1 MLRPEPQVTFV
12 PVLIVAAVV
21 CASCA
26 SGRRGGRT
34 IAPANCGI
42 VVHNQTPHA
51 LEIRMAVS
59 PFTAVPIGALNPSE
73 LLNHPVSCARGT
85 VWVTGVAIAQQVGVR
100 TSFGA
105 VGGSATLVPGER
117 VHVDLHWP

>member
-1 MLRPEPQVTFV
+1 LTVV

-26 SGRRGGRT
+26 SGRRGERT
-34 IAPANCGI
+34 LASANCGI

-51 LEIRMAVS
+51 LEIRMAVR
-59 PFTAVPIGALNPSE
+59 PLTTVPIGALNPAE
-73 LLNHPVSCARGT
+73 LLNYPVSCARGT

-100 TSFGA
+100 TTFGA